1 MLNLFMRRGRRSEFL
16 IWRTL
21 RLDNCR
27 RSQKWSPRKCGK
39 QSNSKILTC
48 VALLGWLNMLREYEQ
63 KNMTR
68 GIWVGKYILHCFV
81 IVISYCFSPAHQL
94 LRQWITG
101 GQFPCAC
108 VLPLNDN
115 CNSMGASNLM
125 VGNRKLVR
133 SNSPFKSHFVGAL
146 NSVLSYKECSPCQK
160 SNVFYAGFQL

>member
-1 MLNLFMRRGRRSEFL
+1 MRRGRRSEFL

-39 QSNSKILTC
+39 QSKFKNSDLCCFTGMAKHVEGIW
-48 VALLGWLNMLREYEQ
+48 AGKYD
-63 KNMTR
+63 KG

-81 IVISYCFSPAHQL
+81 IVISYCFSPAYQL

-101 GQFPCAC
+101 GQFPCVC

-133 SNSPFKSHFVGAL
+133 SNSPFKSHFVGTL

>member
-21 RLDNCR
+21 RLDNYR

-39 QSNSKILTC
+39 QSKFKNSDLCCFTGMAKH
-48 VALLGWLNMLREYEQ
+48 VE
-63 KNMTR
+63 
-68 GIWVGKYILHCFV
+68 GIWAGKYDKWNMSREIYIALFC
-81 IVISYCFSPAHQL
+81 YCYQLLFSPAHQL